1 MVKNRRKMVEKD
13 ALWSKSMQNGQK
25 STRNGQN
32 ESQSQMYEPA
42 IKSQM

>member
-1 MVKNRRKMVEKD
+1 MVKNRLEMVKID
-13 ALWSKSMQNGQK
+13 ALWSKSTQNGQK

-42 IKSQM
+42 NKSHM